1 MWRSSLS
8 FCPQI
13 DVVIIWDRGL
23 TLAVACPEVKTCKQS
38 DGHRHK
44 IYLVFRAPTDSP
56 SAFKFLF
63 GVGELVEEQESE
75 PLSLVLFLSSLLFV
89 TRLDLEVL
97 LLGLARLETFPLLV
111 VVSVGGVESCLSVS
125 ASLLPVL

>member
-1 MWRSSLS
+1 M
-8 FCPQI
+8 
-13 DVVIIWDRGL
+13 
-23 TLAVACPEVKTCKQS
+23 
-38 DGHRHK
+38 
-44 IYLVFRAPTDSP
+44 
-56 SAFKFLF
+56 
-63 GVGELVEEQESE
+63 EEQESE

-111 VVSVGGVESCLSVS
+111 VVSVSVEAVGGVESSLSVS

>member
-1 MWRSSLS
+1 M
-8 FCPQI
+8 
-13 DVVIIWDRGL
+13 
-23 TLAVACPEVKTCKQS
+23 
-38 DGHRHK
+38 
-44 IYLVFRAPTDSP
+44 
-56 SAFKFLF
+56 
-63 GVGELVEEQESE
+63 EEQESE

>member
-1 MWRSSLS
+1 M
-8 FCPQI
+8 
-13 DVVIIWDRGL
+13 
-23 TLAVACPEVKTCKQS
+23 
-38 DGHRHK
+38 
-44 IYLVFRAPTDSP
+44 
-56 SAFKFLF
+56 
-63 GVGELVEEQESE
+63 EEQESE

-111 VVSVGGVESCLSVS
+111 VVSVSVAAVEGVESCLSVS